1 MEPETDRNAV
11 MAEGKFVA
19 YYRVSTERQ
28 GQSGLGLEA
37 QESAVLE
44 YLNGGGWQLVGRF
57 IEVESGKRNDRPELA
72 RALAACRRVG
82 ATLVIA
88 KLDRLARNVA
98 FVANLME
105 SGVEFVACDFPQAN
119 RLTIHILAAVAEHER
134 EMISQRTK
142 AALAAAKAR
151 GVKLGNP
158 NITTEVQAK
167 GAVAGLAARQRK
179 AAARAADLQPVIAR
193 IQAAGAT
200 SLRAI
205 AAELD
210 ARGIPAP
217 RGGRWSATA
226 VMRLVGASAA
236 QPAL

>member
-1 MEPETDRNAV
+1 
-11 MAEGKFVA
+11 
-19 YYRVSTERQ
+19 
-28 GQSGLGLEA
+28 
-37 QESAVLE
+37 
-44 YLNGGGWQLVGRF
+44 
-57 IEVESGKRNDRPELA
+57 
-72 RALAACRRVG
+72 
-82 ATLVIA
+82 
-88 KLDRLARNVA
+88 
-98 FVANLME
+98 
-105 SGVEFVACDFPQAN
+105 VEFVACDFPQAN

-158 NITTEVQAK
+158 NITAEVQAK
-167 GAVAGLAARQRK
+167 GAVAGLTVRQRK
-179 AAARAADLQPVIAR
+179 AAVRAADLQPIIAR

-226 VMRLVGASAA
+226 VMRVTGGQAARPGAA
-236 QPAL
+236 